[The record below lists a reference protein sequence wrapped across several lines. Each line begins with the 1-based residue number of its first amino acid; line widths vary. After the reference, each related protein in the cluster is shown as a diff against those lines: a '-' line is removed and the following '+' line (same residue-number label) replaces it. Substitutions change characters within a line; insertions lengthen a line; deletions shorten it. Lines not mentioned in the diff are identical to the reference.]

1 MEAHYAT
8 PLLLDAKR
16 EYTTQLAEIMAD
28 SVLKTLNALW
38 DQACRGSWRE
48 AQRVELFR
56 HKLREIP
63 AWNSNVVQAHTAA
76 ITGQVPYLGRVI
88 MAVFA
93 AYVMVMT
100 MIKLY
105 PTTTQPMINFQA
117 PSNEQLVHKVY
128 VNLAREMYNKPS
140 LIHSARA
147 DSGRELLVAALQRAV
162 HELLPMQDILDACL
176 AREAPQPLQA
186 DAEFFGGDFAG
197 GADFAAQDAYL
208 QQQPMQPGQ
217 LMQQPM
223 QPGQLLQQPMQPGQL
238 LQQPVDIAQPMFEQ
252 QLEQPQF
259 PQPQFAQPQVPQPQ
273 PQFPQPQF
281 AQPQPQFPQPQP
293 QFQPQQPQFAH
304 PQPQFQP
311 QPQPQFPHTQPQPQ
325 FQPQPQQFQQP
336 QPQFQQPQQ
345 ELFSDADDE
354 F

>member
-63 AWNSNVVQAHTAA
+63 AWNSYVVQAHTAA

-259 PQPQFAQPQVPQPQ
+259 PQPQ
-273 PQFPQPQF
+273 
-281 AQPQPQFPQPQP
+281 P